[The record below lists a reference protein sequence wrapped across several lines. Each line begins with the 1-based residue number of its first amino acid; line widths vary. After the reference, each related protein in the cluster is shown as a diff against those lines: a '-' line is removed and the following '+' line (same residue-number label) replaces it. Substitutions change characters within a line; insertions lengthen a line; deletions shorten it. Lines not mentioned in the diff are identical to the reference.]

1 MEQLECLISIILFF
15 AVPALFILEGY
26 NAKFF
31 FFYGDICDSVS
42 GALYE
47 NQYPVADQSLGYYYN
62 CFNTETKAS
71 LYNIR
76 YRLYENTVKDNST
89 AFVNEYK
96 KLTENTLKRLFN
108 CEMVTKVI
116 PKIESGFC
124 KESLDNMYTLVLL
137 MTWIVLFSL
146 GVAIGARR
154 LQVLIWKRKNEI
166 ASMIQNQEILY

>member
-1 MEQLECLISIILFF
+1 
-15 AVPALFILEGY
+15 
-26 NAKFF
+26 
-31 FFYGDICDSVS
+31 
-42 GALYE
+42 
-47 NQYPVADQSLGYYYN
+47 
-62 CFNTETKAS
+62 
-71 LYNIR
+71 
-76 YRLYENTVKDNST
+76 
-89 AFVNEYK
+89 
-96 KLTENTLKRLFN
+96 
-108 CEMVTKVI
+108 MVTKVI